1 MDGVAS
7 IGPSE
12 PGDLPGFP
20 LGPIRLMDAASGEI
34 RTLVDGLV
42 VSFWWSPDGRTI
54 AALRVQP
61 AVGSATPSGAPSAEP
76 DTEVRLLFVDVASGE
91 ILSQPVVRPG
101 ERFVSAFL
109 AYFDQY
115 ALSHRVWAPDSSS
128 ILLPEVGPDGV
139 TRVSVRFPD
148 GSEPIALDG
157 EIGFWSP

>member
-1 MDGVAS
+1 M
-7 IGPSE
+7 
-12 PGDLPGFP
+12 
-20 LGPIRLMDAASGEI
+20 
-34 RTLVDGLV
+34 
-42 VSFWWSPDGRTI
+42 
-54 AALRVQP
+54 
-61 AVGSATPSGAPSAEP
+61 
-76 DTEVRLLFVDVASGE
+76 FVDVASGE

-128 ILLPEVGPDGV
+128 ILLPEVGLDGV
-139 TRVSVRFPD
+139 TRVSVQFPD